1 MHPPPG
7 GTEEEET
14 MLPGWHSGGCGT
26 PYPPVAP
33 FPSLLGQ
40 LAADLSPAGRQPGY
54 AAGHC

>member
-1 MHPPPG
+1 MFLARQG
-7 GTEEEET
+7 AI
-14 MLPGWHSGGCGT
+14 C

-33 FPSLLGQ
+33 IPSLLGQ